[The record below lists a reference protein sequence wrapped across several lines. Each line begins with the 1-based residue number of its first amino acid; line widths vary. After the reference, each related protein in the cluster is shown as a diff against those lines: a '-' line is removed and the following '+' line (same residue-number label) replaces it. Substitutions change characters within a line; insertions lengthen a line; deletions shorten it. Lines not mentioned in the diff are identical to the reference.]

1 MLEITGLHPFAHYEF
16 ILRAA
21 TSSGEGNTTEAS
33 EITDEA
39 GNELLWLGTKSSIY
53 LIMSERLFVL

>member
-39 GNELLWLGTKSSIY
+39 GNELLWLVQKAVYT
-53 LIMSERLFVL
+53 